1 MIRTNLADLGQA
13 LVLPLLFSGISWAW
27 DWLAVPYPM
36 AYIPLSSRGSD
47 TDNHDGGIGQNLL
60 QVLIVLALIQA
71 VSQLLERKVERE
83 DLWELRKVLEALL
96 L

>member
-1 MIRTNLADLGQA
+1 
-13 LVLPLLFSGISWAW
+13 
-27 DWLAVPYPM
+27 M

-96 L
+96 LRHPFWSLLEDTGKAGVCTLGVSSASY